1 MADAAWCPACAT
13 VEPLDHRTEW
23 FENFYSD
30 LIWRFAPEHL
40 FRFPMCWRMWR
51 AVARG
56 FTWTVTR
63 TLRWMGALR
72 LDDGDG
78 VGAVRTRLVLDAARA
93 RGDHVGRLR
102 FLGYRTPVSVVE
114 RDGHWYCFSVLPRG
128 NAGPRSLRIED
139 KHVFR
144 RTCIGLGLPVP
155 PGGVARTFAVAR
167 RIAESV
173 GYPVVVKP
181 RSGSRS
187 RHVTVDVRDA
197 EALRIAFETARQ
209 CDWKV
214 VVERQVPG
222 DVLRMTLVSGRLVA
236 AALRQPTEGWR
247 VTLEAGGR
255 ITDVTDE
262 LHPSIVDAA
271 ERLARALEV
280 QLVGFDAIASDHRRP
295 INDAPFAFI
304 EANGLPFIEMHHTP
318 DVGQP
323 RDVAGALLD
332 ILLTSQR

>member
-1 MADAAWCPACAT
+1 MASAWCPACAT

-40 FRFPMCWRMWR
+40 FRQPVCWRIWR
-51 AVARG
+51 MVARG
-56 FTWTVTR
+56 FTRTVVGF
-63 TLRWMGALR
+63 LRQIGAIR
-72 LDDGDG
+72 VDDGETA
-78 VGAVRTRLVLDAARA
+78 GAVRTRLVLDAARA
-93 RGDHVGRLR
+93 RGYRVGRLR
-102 FLGYRTPVSVVE
+102 LFGYRTPVSVVE
-114 RDGHWYCFSVLPRG
+114 RAGRWYCFSVLPRG
-128 NAGPRSLRIED
+128 NAGPKSLRIED
-139 KHVFR
+139 KSVFR
-144 RTCIGLGLPVP
+144 RTCIALGLPVP
-155 PGGVARTFAVAR
+155 PGGVARTLVVAR
-167 RIAESV
+167 RIAETI

-187 RHVTVDVRDA
+187 RHVTVGVGDA
-197 EALRIAFETARQ
+197 GALRTALHSARQ
-209 CDWKV
+209 CDWKA

-222 DVLRMTLVSGRLVA
+222 DVLRMTVVGGRLIA
-236 AALRQPTEGWR
+236 AALRQPTDGWR

-280 QLVGFDAIASDHRRP
+280 QLVGFDAIAVDHRRP
-295 INDAPFAFI
+295 TNDAPFTFI
-304 EANGLPFIEMHHTP
+304 EANGLPFIEMHHAP
-318 DVGQP
+318 DVGRP

-332 ILLTSQR
+332 LLLAS